1 MRAGKEPTKDQIE
14 LSEVMY
20 ALSDPV
26 RLEIVAFLAQRGE
39 QPCSTCCVDMPKSSL
54 SHHYKVLRE
63 TGVIS
68 TRIEGTR
75 HFNSLRADDLN
86 TRFPGLLSSI
96 VGAICNRL

>member
-1 MRAGKEPTKDQIE
+1 MRAGKEPVTRHIV

-20 ALSDPV
+20 ALSDPI
-26 RLEIVAFLAQRGE
+26 RLEIVAFLAEHGE
-39 QPCSTCCVDMPKSSL
+39 QPCSTCCTELPKSSL

-75 HFNSLRADDLN
+75 HYNSLRSTDLN
-86 TRFPGLLSSI
+86 ARFPGLLDSV
-96 VGAICNRL
+96 VGAIHGRG

>member
-1 MRAGKEPTKDQIE
+1 MRAGKEPTRDQIE

-39 QPCSTCCVDMPKSSL
+39 SPCSTCGIDMPKSSL

-75 HFNSLRADDLN
+75 HYNSLRADDLN
-86 TRFPGLLSSI
+86 TRFPGLLGS
-96 VGAICNRL
+96 VVEAIHHRL